1 MIRRSLGIEMALYA
15 RNGGGT
21 VAKSLKFVKASS
33 SACALGDCAV
43 RGPNDSW
50 NSEARCNMPTR
61 EASPLFLA
69 MIGQVVV
76 VDLQSTYVCLGTLV
90 GGDDS
95 FLEMIDADFHDF
107 RDSTATR
114 EIYVY
119 DSARYGIRRNRA
131 RILLRLDDV
140 VAITRFADI
149 AAS

>member
-1 MIRRSLGIEMALYA
+1 MTQQE
-15 RNGGGT
+15 
-21 VAKSLKFVKASS
+21 
-33 SACALGDCAV
+33 
-43 RGPNDSW
+43 P
-50 NSEARCNMPTR
+50 
-61 EASPLFLA
+61 SPLFLA

-76 VDLQSTYVCLGTLV
+76 VDLRSTYVCLGTLAR
-90 GGDDS
+90 GDDQ
-95 FLEMIDADFHDF
+95 FLELLDADFHDF

-131 RILLRLDDV
+131 RILLRQDDV